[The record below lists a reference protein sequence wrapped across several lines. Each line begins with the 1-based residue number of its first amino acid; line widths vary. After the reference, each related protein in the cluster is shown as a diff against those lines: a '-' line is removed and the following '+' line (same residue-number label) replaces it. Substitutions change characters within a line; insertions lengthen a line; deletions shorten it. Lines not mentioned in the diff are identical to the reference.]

1 MLLLRTNGTSD
12 ACYYSKKI
20 EATKG
25 RDNFRKEMK
34 PNSNPWLLI
43 PVSKILLIMIIL
55 CKNKRVT
62 INDRNLDGAKKSL
75 TCMVLIWT
83 VGSNVYRI
91 IKFYTQLNTLEDH
104 SHMANT

>member
-43 PVSKILLIMIIL
+43 PVVQDIANNDNIMQ
-55 CKNKRVT
+55 K
-62 INDRNLDGAKKSL
+62 
-75 TCMVLIWT
+75 
-83 VGSNVYRI
+83 
-91 IKFYTQLNTLEDH
+91 
-104 SHMANT
+104 